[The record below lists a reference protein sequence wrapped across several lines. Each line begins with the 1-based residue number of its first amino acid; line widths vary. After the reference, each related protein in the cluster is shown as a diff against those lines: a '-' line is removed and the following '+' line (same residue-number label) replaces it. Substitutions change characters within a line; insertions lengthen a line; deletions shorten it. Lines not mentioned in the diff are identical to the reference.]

1 MRNFIK
7 LSSTTVA
14 TGHYNGSIKIWD
26 IRTCECL
33 QKIKNTDFSYI
44 YKVANNLIVLANRTD
59 FKILDIKTGNCI
71 KTFKSQKRN
80 IYTLSF
86 LKVLISTKIKLI
98 LT

>member
-59 FKILDIKTGNCI
+59 FKILDIKTGTV
-71 KTFKSQKRN
+71 KA
-80 IYTLSF
+80 
-86 LKVLISTKIKLI
+86 
-98 LT
+98 